1 MWPCESA
8 RDSLRSPC
16 NLRRGRGGSRRL
28 GRARRRADRAVP
40 GEARRHAGGCDP
52 RVRPALELRRRDVT
66 CLASWSGLGVR
77 ISFYNLGGQDPCQ
90 GRYGYFGE
98 GIITGR
104 GWATGKGLRI
114 GDPARRVSAL
124 YGQRRVSGAWAWLLT
139 RRSPFG
145 DGGVY
150 AALSARIHH
159 GRVTA
164 FRVKY
169 QAGGD

>member
-1 MWPCESA
+1 MRPLAILVAALAVSVEAAAAPAGSVVHGDVQIGRYLVK
-8 RDSLRSPC
+8 RDGTL
-16 NLRRGRGGSRRL
+16 GGAT
-28 GRARRRADRAVP
+28 RAF
-40 GEARRHAGGCDP
+40 G
-52 RVRPALELRRRDVT
+52 RPASLRRRDVT
-66 CLASWSGLGVR
+66 CLARWPALGVR
-77 ISFYNLGGQDPCQ
+77 ISFYNLGGQNPCQ

-98 GIITGR
+98 GIVTGR

-124 YGQRRVSGAWAWLLT
+124 YGPHRVSGAWAWLLT

-145 DGGVY
+145 TGGVY
-150 AALSARIHH
+150 AALSARMQS

>member
-1 MWPCESA
+1 MRALAILVAVLAVSVEGAAAPAGSIVRGDVQIGRFQVK
-8 RDSLRSPC
+8 RDGTL
-16 NLRRGRGGSRRL
+16 GGAI
-28 GRARRRADRAVP
+28 RAFGQP
-40 GEARRHAGGCDP
+40 SS
-52 RVRPALELRRRDVT
+52 LRRRDVT
-66 CLASWSGLGVR
+66 CLARWQALGVR
-77 ISFYNLGGQDPCQ
+77 ISFYNLGGQNPCQ

-98 GIITGR
+98 AIVTGR
-104 GWATGKGLRI
+104 GWATAKGLRI

-124 YGQRRVSGAWAWLLT
+124 YGRRRVSGAWVWLLT

-145 DGGVY
+145 EGGVY
-150 AALSARIHH
+150 PALSARLYG

>member
-1 MWPCESA
+1 MRPLAILIAVLAVSVAASA
-8 RDSLRSPC
+8 AP
-16 NLRRGRGGSRRL
+16 GGSVVRGDVQIGRYLVKRDGTL
-28 GRARRRADRAVP
+28 GGAIRAFGQP
-40 GEARRHAGGCDP
+40 SS
-52 RVRPALELRRRDVT
+52 LRRRDVT
-66 CLASWSGLGVR
+66 CLARWSGPGVR
-77 ISFYNLGGQDPCQ
+77 ISFYNLGGQNPCQ
-90 GRYGYFGE
+90 RRYGYFGE

-104 GWATGKGLRI
+104 GWATGRGLRI
-114 GDPARRVSAL
+114 GDSARRVSAL

>member
-1 MWPCESA
+1 MRALAILVAVLAVSVEAAAAPAGSIV
-8 RDSLRSPC
+8 
-16 NLRRGRGGSRRL
+16 RGDVQIGRYKVKEDGTLGGAI
-28 GRARRRADRAVP
+28 RAFGQP
-40 GEARRHAGGCDP
+40 SS
-52 RVRPALELRRRDVT
+52 LRRRDVT
-66 CLASWSGLGVR
+66 CLARWQARGVR
-77 ISFYNLGGQDPCQ
+77 ISFYNLGGQNPCQ

-104 GWATGKGLRI
+104 GWATAKGLRI

-124 YGQRRVSGAWAWLLT
+124 YGPRRVSGSWAWLLT
-139 RRSPFG
+139 RRSPYG
-145 DGGVY
+145 AGSVY
-150 AALSARIHH
+150 AALSARIQS

>member
-1 MWPCESA
+1 MRLLAILVAVFAVSVEAAAAAAGSVVRGDVQIGRYLVK
-8 RDSLRSPC
+8 RDGTL
-16 NLRRGRGGSRRL
+16 GGAILAFGQPSS
-28 GRARRRADRAVP
+28 
-40 GEARRHAGGCDP
+40 
-52 RVRPALELRRRDVT
+52 LRRRDIT
-66 CLASWSGLGVR
+66 CLARWSGLGVR
-77 ISFYNLGGQDPCQ
+77 ISFYNLGGQNPCQ

-124 YGQRRVSGAWAWLLT
+124 YGRHRVTGAWAWLLT

-150 AALSARIHH
+150 AALSARIQS

>member
-1 MWPCESA
+1 MRALAILFAVLAISVGAAAAPAGSVVRGDVQIGRYQVK
-8 RDSLRSPC
+8 RDGTLVGAIRAF
-16 NLRRGRGGSRRL
+16 
-28 GRARRRADRAVP
+28 GRASS
-40 GEARRHAGGCDP
+40 
-52 RVRPALELRRRDVT
+52 LRRRDVT

-98 GIITGR
+98 GVITGR

-159 GRVTA
+159 RRVTA

>member
-1 MWPCESA
+1 MRALAILIAVLAISVEAAAAPAGSVVRGDVQIGRYQVK
-8 RDSLRSPC
+8 RDGTLGGAIRAF
-16 NLRRGRGGSRRL
+16 GRPSS
-28 GRARRRADRAVP
+28 
-40 GEARRHAGGCDP
+40 
-52 RVRPALELRRRDVT
+52 LRRRDVT
-66 CLASWSGLGVR
+66 CLARWSELGVR
-77 ISFYNLGGQDPCQ
+77 ISFYNLGGQNPCQ
-90 GRYGYFGE
+90 DRYGYFGE

-114 GDPARRVSAL
+114 GDPASRVSAL

-150 AALSARIHH
+150 AALLARIHH